1 MDEIQDYFVL
11 LGVSD
16 NASMDEI
23 KRAYTRKR
31 REYQNDE
38 DKSTQFFFFF
48 FLLCDSAKRKQYDL
62 NMQYGNQVKD
72 IKDKIQYSET
82 LEQRDKYLFE
92 ARKICLDI
100 LKKDADNDYALWNLV
115 GIEELLGNDAE
126 AIQYLKKLEKCV
138 DRDDKL
144 SVYQRQGEIYR
155 KIGNIDEA
163 NKSNY
168 VIYIAEEA

>member
-1 MDEIQDYFVL
+1 MDEIQDYYVL

-38 DKSTQFFFFF
+38 DKSTQ
-48 FLLCDSAKRKQYDL
+48 LNQAYEVLCDSAKRKQYDL

-72 IKDKIQYSET
+72 IKEKIQNSET
-82 LEQRDKYLFE
+82 LEQRDKYLIE

-100 LKKDADNDYALWNLV
+100 LKKDAENEDALWNLV

-144 SVYQRQGEIYR
+144 SVYQ
-155 KIGNIDEA
+155 K
-163 NKSNY
+163 
-168 VIYIAEEA
+168 